1 MTIPWWTIL
10 TAIISASAALIGVF
24 ISNKAQEKRLELQ
37 FANERKIKRQELK
50 TKKLE
55 ELFILFQKW
64 EMDITTLSLRFIPVY
79 KGELVAGEAHKQ
91 NSLNSLQERGDY
103 QKFQAILNL
112 HFKELKAPFENVI
125 EKRGELLSF
134 LEGKI
139 KHCPENLPAFIKAQ
153 KEFEAHTAQFRDSL
167 SSVQD
172 EL

>member
-1 MTIPWWTIL
+1 MVDNSNSDHKCLSSTHRRIHFKQGSRKKIR
-10 TAIISASAALIGVF
+10 ASIR
-24 ISNKAQEKRLELQ
+24 KRAENQ
-37 FANERKIKRQELK
+37 K
-50 TKKLE
+50 TGIENKKLE

-79 KGELVAGEAHKQ
+79 KSELVAGEAHKQ

-125 EKRGELLSF
+125 EKRLELLSF

-167 SSVQD
+167 SSVQG